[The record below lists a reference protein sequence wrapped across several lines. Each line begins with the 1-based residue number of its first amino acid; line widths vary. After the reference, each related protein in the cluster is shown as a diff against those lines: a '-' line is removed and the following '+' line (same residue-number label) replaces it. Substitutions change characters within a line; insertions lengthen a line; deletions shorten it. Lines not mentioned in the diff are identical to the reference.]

1 MSGFKN
7 PHTPDRP
14 SIRAAAEALIS
25 SFDREARTPDE
36 VHPVAA
42 DRAAKV
48 EALRSALAEPEVSRA
63 DLLERGQWAQEG
75 IELMKAG
82 QPVLPI
88 HIRAIVE
95 AAEAGLQAAG
105 SFGLRWRA
113 DMRAIERWR
122 KGDALATDTR
132 SLLSEALSELR
143 DAASFY
149 AQEAV
154 GSAYREASKVAQAIE
169 EHLAEAQPGARELI
183 LPDHA
188 DLVVWLLGLVD
199 RSVEGLSIDEVG
211 RLADRIGR
219 AGMWHASQGSAHGDS
234 LVGGDVAE
242 LIRKLARMVIDADRR
257 AFLAEQRAI
266 PADLEELIAEH
277 LGGELGDSYD
287 CTRVW
292 EAWSVGTMSEEDFE
306 PVRER
311 LGDLA
316 AGLAAR
322 IAPFAILGGEPAQ
335 ASGIGQEP
343 QPVPGVYSE
352 AQGLSELL
360 DGEPLIDT
368 DRLGREG

>member
-7 PHTPDRP
+7 PHTPGGP
-14 SIRAAAEALIS
+14 SVRAAASAYLAFINRIDPRVDDPFGPEFDALEA
-25 SFDREARTPDE
+25 
-36 VHPVAA
+36 
-42 DRAAKV
+42 
-48 EALRSALAEPEVSRA
+48 ALAEPEVSRA

-75 IELMKAG
+75 IELMKAAK
-82 QPVLPI
+82 PVLPI

-132 SLLSEALSELR
+132 SLLTEAAAQFRSYEKHHR
-143 DAASFY
+143 D
-149 AQEAV
+149 EAFRLNM
-154 GSAYREASKVAQAIE
+154 GTDAHKDREAKAERNARIAQAIE

-188 DLVVWLLGLVD
+188 DLVVWLLGLFD
-199 RSVEGLSIDEVG
+199 RSVEGISLDAVDQLAT
-211 RLADRIGR
+211 RLAR

-234 LVGGDVAE
+234 IVGGEVAGVIRE
-242 LIRKLARMVIDADRR
+242 LAGLLIAADRR

-277 LGGELGDSYD
+277 LGGELGDAYD

-292 EAWSVGTMSEEDFE
+292 EAWGVGTMSEDDFE

-322 IAPFAILGGEPAQ
+322 IAPFAVLGGEPAQ

-343 QPVPGVYSE
+343 QPAPGVYSPE
-352 AQGLSELL
+352 QGR
-360 DGEPLIDT
+360 GA
-368 DRLGREG
+368 